1 VAYVKTNWV
10 DDVTP
15 LSATNMNNIE
25 DGLINTNN
33 IEEGLVNIRHQVA
46 ALEVLTGNPQ
56 PTTWLEVQQ
65 LSRDG
70 KGEEYFEVG
79 DQFMVD
85 YNGSPQLCDIIAIN
99 QDTPSDTLYPYS
111 ITIQFHDVL
120 LNAMIDAP
128 EPSNPNTTRETY
140 GNNRYIHSGIKQ
152 WLNSSDTTFNWVSQH
167 AYDVAP
173 TGTPYTGS
181 GFLKLLDQDL
191 VNVLGAVNKQVAKAT
206 LDGGGQDTFSDKVFL
221 LSKKEIYGIEEGVVT
236 GEVAYP
242 YYSQMAASATDAD
255 VPWRIKYLAGT
266 ANKWRLRSAFISNS
280 SLSRTISAPGG
291 LISEFANTSN
301 GISPAF
307 VIV

>member
-1 VAYVKTNWV
+1 MAYVRTNWV

-15 LSATNMNNIE
+15 LSSTNMNNIE

-46 ALEVLTGNPQ
+46 ALEVLTGNFQ

-85 YNGSPQLCDIIAIN
+85 YDGTPQLCNIIAIN
-99 QDTPSDTLYPYS
+99 QDTPTDALYPYS
-111 ITIQFHDVL
+111 ITLQFHDIL
-120 LNAMIDAP
+120 LNVMVDAA
-128 EPSNPNTTRETY
+128 EPSNPNADRKTG

-152 WLNSSDTTFNWVSQH
+152 WLNSSDTTFAWVSKH

-191 VNVLGAVNKQVAKAT
+191 VAVLGAVDKQVAKAT
-206 LDGGGQDTFSDKVFL
+206 LDGGGQDLFSDKVFL
-221 LSKKEIYGIEEGVVT
+221 LSPKEVYGVDNGVIT
-236 GEVAYP
+236 GEVTYP
-242 YYSQMAASATDAD
+242 YYSKMAAAATDAA
-255 VPWRIKYLAGT
+255 VAWRVKYLETIAT
-266 ANKWRLRSAFISNS
+266 DWWLRSPSISFPA
-280 SLSRTISAPGG
+280 RTKLVLTTGG
-291 LISEFANTSN
+291 IFQTNAINNL
-301 GISPAF
+301 GITPAF

>member
-1 VAYVKTNWV
+1 MTYVRTNWV

-33 IEEGLVNIRHQVA
+33 IEEVLTNIRPRVA
-46 ALEVLTGNPQ
+46 ALEVLTSNVQ

-85 YNGSPQLCDIIAIN
+85 YDGSPRLCDIIAIN
-99 QDTPSDTLYPYS
+99 QDTPTDTLYPYS

-120 LNAMIDAP
+120 LTSMFDAS
-128 EPSNPNTTRETY
+128 EPSNPDANRQTS

-152 WLNSSDTTFNWVSQH
+152 WLNSADTTFAWVSKH

-191 VNVLGAVNKQVAKAT
+191 VAVLGAVNKKVAKAT
-206 LDGGGQDTFSDKVFL
+206 VDGGGQDTFSDKVFL
-221 LSKKEIYGIEEGVVT
+221 LSKKEVYGTDEGVVT

-242 YYSQMAASATDAD
+242 YYSQMAASATDAA
-255 VPWRIKYLAGT
+255 VPWRVKYLETIADI
-266 ANKWRLRSAFISNS
+266 WWLRSPNV
-280 SLSRTISAPGG
+280 SLSYGSRHVSTTGVVVAS
-291 LISEFANTSN
+291 FANTDQ
-301 GISPAF
+301 GVVPVF

>member
-1 VAYVKTNWV
+1 MAYVKTNWV

-15 LSATNMNNIE
+15 LSSTNMNNIE
-25 DGLINTNN
+25 DGLA
-33 IEEGLVNIRHQVA
+33 NIRPRVA
-46 ALEVLTGNPQ
+46 VLEALTGNFQ

-85 YNGSPQLCDIIAIN
+85 YNGSPRLCDIIAIN
-99 QDTPSDTLYPYS
+99 QDTPTDTLYPYS

-120 LNAMIDAP
+120 LTSMFDAA
-128 EPSNPNTTRETY
+128 EPSNPDANRQTL

-152 WLNSSDTTFNWVSQH
+152 WLNSSDTTFAWVSKH

-173 TGTPYTGS
+173 TGTPYAGS

-191 VNVLGAVNKQVAKAT
+191 VNVLGAVDKKVAKAT
-206 LDGGGQDTFSDKVFL
+206 VDGGGQDTFSDKVFL
-221 LSKKEIYGIEEGVVT
+221 LSKKEVYGTDEGVVT
-236 GEVAYP
+236 GEVAYS
-242 YYSQMAASATDAD
+242 YYSQMAASVTDAA
-255 VPWRIKYLAGT
+255 VPWRVKYLETIA
-266 ANKWRLRSAFISNS
+266 KVWWLRSPNVGISYGVRHVSTSGVISNS
-280 SLSRTISAPGG
+280 L
-291 LISEFANTSN
+291 ANTDQ
-301 GISPAF
+301 GVVPVF

>member
-1 VAYVKTNWV
+1 MAYVKTNWV

-25 DGLINTNN
+25 
-33 IEEGLVNIRHQVA
+33 EGLANINPRVA
-46 ALEVLTGNPQ
+46 ALEALTGNFQ

-70 KGEEYFEVG
+70 KGEDFFEVG
-79 DQFMVD
+79 DQFMVN
-85 YNGSPQLCDIIAIN
+85 YNGVPRVCDIIAIN
-99 QDTPSDTLYPYS
+99 QDTPTNALYPYS
-111 ITIQFHDVL
+111 ITLQFHDIL
-120 LNAMIDAP
+120 LNTMFDAP
-128 EPSNPNTTRETY
+128 EPSNPDVNMQTA

-152 WLNSSDTTFNWVSQH
+152 WLNSSDTTFAWVSKH

-206 LDGGGQDTFSDKVFL
+206 SDGGGQDTFSDKVFL
-221 LSKKEIYGIEEGVVT
+221 LSPKEIYGTDEGVIT

-242 YYSQMAASATDAD
+242 YYSQMVASATDAA
-255 VPWRIKYLAGT
+255 VTSRIKYLSAT
-266 ANKWRLRSAFISNS
+266 ATQWWLRSPRLINS
-280 SLSRTISAPGG
+280 SRTRGIGLTGEVNYYNDNIS
-291 LISEFANTSN
+291 L
-301 GISPAF
+301 GIAPAF